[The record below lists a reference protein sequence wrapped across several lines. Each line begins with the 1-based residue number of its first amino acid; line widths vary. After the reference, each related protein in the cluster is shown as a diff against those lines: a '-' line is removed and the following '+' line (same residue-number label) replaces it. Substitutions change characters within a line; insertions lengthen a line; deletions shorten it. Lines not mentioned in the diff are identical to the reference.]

1 MNQIRITV
9 FRNITDS
16 LTPAIFPFGDVMDEI
31 KKPSTAYLPKAI
43 ADIRKAPDHDTKNK
57 LKVATLPVI
66 CFSGVFT
73 RREDAALQEYSP
85 LVCLDLDDVQDI
97 SNELNRIKTFPYV
110 VAAFNSPSGLGIKV
124 VVLHDN
130 TNPSYHKELYHKL
143 GSEMG
148 FTCRSDLVFD
158 LSCSNVS
165 RACFFSVD
173 RKAYYNPKATPYH
186 FTPDPNYVAPV
197 IKPTHTDITFT
208 IPLITD
214 PTKLRLQIQE
224 THSLFEDYYSMTPGV
239 RNSHLYILARFFRL
253 DGIPEQVSIDYLVAY
268 YADPLNDF
276 PASEITK
283 TVQSAYK
290 NN

>member
-43 ADIRKAPDHDTKNK
+43 ADIRKAPDHDTMNK

-66 CFSGVFT
+66 CFSGDFT
-73 RREDAALQEYSP
+73 RREDSALQEYSP
-85 LVCLDLDDVQDI
+85 LVCIDLDNVQDI
-97 SNELNRIKTFPYV
+97 PGELKQIKTFPYV
-110 VAAFNSPSGLGIKV
+110 AAAFISPSGNGVKV

-130 TNPSYHKELYHKL
+130 TDPSYHKELYHKL
-143 GSEMG
+143 GSDMG
-148 FTCRSDLVFD
+148 FICRSDLVFD

-165 RACFFSVD
+165 RACFFSYD
-173 RKAYYNPKATPYH
+173 SKAYYNPNATPFH
-186 FTPDPNYVAPV
+186 FTPDPIYKAPI
-197 IKPTHTDITFT
+197 IKPTHTNIIFT
-208 IPLITD
+208 TPIITD
-214 PTKLRLQIQE
+214 PAKLRLKIQE

-253 DGIPEQVSIDYLVAY
+253 DGIPEQVAIDYLVAY
-268 YADPLNDF
+268 YADPSNGF
-276 PASEITK
+276 PASEITSA
-283 TVQSAYK
+283 VQSAYK

>member
-16 LTPAIFPFGDVMDEI
+16 QYPAIFPFGDVIDEI
-31 KKPSTAYLPKAI
+31 KKPSTTYIPKVV
-43 ADIRKAPDHDTKNK
+43 ADIRKAPDHNTRSQIKIRM
-57 LKVATLPVI
+57 LPVI
-66 CFSGVFT
+66 CFSGDFT
-73 RREDAALQEYSP
+73 RREDSALQEYSP
-85 LVCLDLDDVQDI
+85 LVCIDLDNVQDI
-97 SNELNRIKTFPYV
+97 PGELKRIKTFPYV
-110 VAAFNSPSGLGIKV
+110 AAAFISPSGNGVKV

-130 TNPSYHKELYHKL
+130 NDPSYHKELYHKL
-143 GSEMG
+143 GSDMG
-148 FTCRSDLVFD
+148 FICRSDLVFD

-165 RACFFSVD
+165 RACFFSYD
-173 RKAYYNPKATPYH
+173 SKAYYNPKATPYH
-186 FTPDPNYVAPV
+186 FTSDSNYVAPV
-197 IKPTHTDITFT
+197 INPTHTDITFT
-208 IPLITD
+208 TPLITD

>member
-9 FRNITDS
+9 FKNITDS
-16 LTPAIFPFGDVMDEI
+16 HSPAIVPFGDVMDLI
-31 KKPSTAYLPKAI
+31 KKPTPNLEKAVKE
-43 ADIRKAPDHDTKNK
+43 IRKAPDHDTKNK
-57 LKVATLPVI
+57 LKVTTLPVI

-73 RREDAALQEYSP
+73 SREDTALQEYSP
-85 LVCLDLDDVQDI
+85 LICIDLDDVRDI
-97 SNELNRIKTFPYV
+97 PGELQRIKTLPYV
-110 VAAFNSPSGLGIKV
+110 AAAFISPSGLGIKV
-124 VVLHDN
+124 IIFHN
-130 TNPSYHKELYHKL
+130 NGNSSYHKELYHKL

-148 FTCRSDLVFD
+148 FTDRSDLVFD

-173 RKAYYNPKATPYH
+173 HKAYYNPQATPYY

-197 IKPTHTDITFT
+197 IKRTHADIAFT
-208 IPLITD
+208 TPPITD
-214 PTKLRLQIQE
+214 TTKLRLQIQE
-224 THSLFEDYYSMTPGV
+224 THTLFETHYSMTPGV

-253 DGIPEQVSIDYLVAY
+253 DGIPEQVAIDYLVAY
-268 YADPLNDF
+268 YANPSNGF

-290 NN
+290 NK